1 LIASF
6 RFNLGSSP
14 ITLLA
19 CTYFHPVKIGAH
31 RPVTVGKQI
40 RKKISTPPDA
50 EVHLDVVN
58 GEMARK
64 KSHRKSGLPNWRSL
78 CKDQFAILNYSSVDK
93 FIADIRGR

>member
-64 KSHRKSGLPNWRSL
+64 KSHRNKVSRIGAAYAKISL
-78 CKDQFAILNYSSVDK
+78 RY
-93 FIADIRGR
+93 